1 LLFQSQ
7 EIYQSQT
14 ISNLSTIKAWIQLI
28 LILVSVLTVAAP
40 LSTLLNILGSG
51 GFVLLDKNHF
61 SGTNIQ
67 ELGVVVGKSGKVYIL
82 NANNLGGYAEGA
94 GQSDIV
100 VQNLQ
105 LTNGVWGGCGSY
117 PLEVILILAHL
128 MVSVSNS

>member
-1 LLFQSQ
+1 MD
-7 EIYQSQT
+7 
-14 ISNLSTIKAWIQLI
+14 
-28 LILVSVLTVAAP
+28 SVDSDLGEC
-40 LSTLLNILGSG
+40 LNSGCSIIDLANVLGSG

-61 SGTNIQ
+61 SGTKIQ

-100 VQNLQ
+100 VQTLQ

-117 PLEVILILAHL
+117 PLEVDTYPL
-128 MVSVSNS
+128 ST